1 MSVPR
6 PVVDARAR
14 EALEAIEQ
22 PVSVA
27 TAVRDRDG
35 RLLDF
40 RLEHINAAGARWAGL
55 PASSIVG
62 RLITDLIPALR
73 PAGLF
78 DALDRVVVTGQ
89 PFVQRDVHYAGNV
102 EDGRAFSARF
112 ELMAIRVGDGY
123 LSAWTE
129 LPEGDGPG
137 IDLRAIVEHA
147 RQAVPVIR
155 LEARIALPR
164 LRLRPAT

>member
-14 EALEAIEQ
+14 EALDALEQ

-55 PASSIVG
+55 PLGSIVG

-73 PAGLF
+73 PTGLF
-78 DALDRVVVTGQ
+78 DALDRVVATGQ
-89 PFVQRDVHYAGNV
+89 PFVQRDVHYEGNV
-102 EDGRAFSARF
+102 EEGRSFSARF

-123 LSAWTE
+123 LSAWAE
-129 LPEGDGPG
+129 LPDDHSPG
-137 IDLRAIVEHA
+137 FDLAAIVERA
-147 RQAVPVIR
+147 RQAVPVVR
-155 LEARIALPR
+155 LEARSTRAR
-164 LRLRPAT
+164 LAARPAT